1 MGWRRGKSGSV
12 VCCIYN
18 VEEVGSELQKKRKAR
33 KTHWKGAWESSGHAR
48 SFYVHSLFQRM
59 KLTDTARSGKISSE
73 LRSENQFVAGTP
85 LFVCIRV
92 SGEFES
98 EGSKD

>member
-1 MGWRRGKSGSV
+1 
-12 VCCIYN
+12 
-18 VEEVGSELQKKRKAR
+18 
-33 KTHWKGAWESSGHAR
+33 
-48 SFYVHSLFQRM
+48 M

-85 LFVCIRV
+85 LFVCFRV

-98 EGSKD
+98 EGSRD